1 MQSKYAANS
10 GIYTY
15 TYIHTA
21 REGWHEPRI
30 GMERKRDRRSAARR
44 IQNRYPRIRYT
55 HEWVYLSRY
64 RSYARASFSRFSK
77 IPTTSTRHSPPI
89 RRIVQTPR
97 ANLDKCC
104 STDSRLVQNPLRFY
118 ISERRRGRGREE
130 EREGEKR
137 AKQAGQTKSSLSH
150 YPRDVFI
157 RNERNWKRQ
166 HDRVKEIWYRWSGGI
181 VCPR

>member
-1 MQSKYAANS
+1 MQSKYTANS

-166 HDRVKEIWYRWSGGI
+166 HDRVKEI
-181 VCPR
+181 

>member
-1 MQSKYAANS
+1 
-10 GIYTY
+10 
-15 TYIHTA
+15 
-21 REGWHEPRI
+21 
-30 GMERKRDRRSAARR
+30 MERKRDRRSAARR

-130 EREGEKR
+130 EREEK
-137 AKQAGQTKSSLSH
+137 GQTRRGKQSRAC
-150 YPRDVFI
+150 PII
-157 RNERNWKRQ
+157 RVMYSFEMNEIGS
-166 HDRVKEIWYRWSGGI
+166 DSMI
-181 VCPR
+181 V

>member
-10 GIYTY
+10 GTH
-15 TYIHTA
+15 TYICIY

-89 RRIVQTPR
+89 RRIVQTPG

-104 STDSRLVQNPLRFY
+104 STDSRLVRNPLRFY
-118 ISERRRGRGREE
+118 ISERRSSGGGGKKGKTGRANR
-130 EREGEKR
+130 
-137 AKQAGQTKSSLSH
+137 SSLSH

-166 HDRVKEIWYRWSGGI
+166 HDRVKEI
-181 VCPR
+181 

>member
-10 GIYTY
+10 IYIRIYIYTK
-15 TYIHTA
+15 
-21 REGWHEPRI
+21 RGRHEPRI

-118 ISERRRGRGREE
+118 ISERRRGGRE
-130 EREGEKR
+130 RRRGEKKGQR
-137 AKQAGQTKSSLSH
+137 AVKQVELVPLSA
-150 YPRDVFI
+150 
-157 RNERNWKRQ
+157 
-166 HDRVKEIWYRWSGGI
+166 
-181 VCPR
+181 